1 MTRPRKALIS
11 LADTPYYHITS
22 RCVRRAFLCGVDHY
36 SGQSYEH
43 RRQWVVDRIRLLSSL
58 FAIDVCAYAVMHNHY
73 HLALKICPGQ
83 IEGLSDDDI
92 MDRWC
97 ALFKGPLLIQRY
109 RDGEDLKP
117 FERATVSDI
126 VNVWRSK
133 LSSISWFMRCLNQ
146 PIARQANLEDKC
158 TGKFWESRFKSQA
171 LKSEEALLSC
181 MAYVDLN
188 PVRAG
193 IADRPETSS
202 HTSIRERIE
211 SEFDLQKAIDDQT
224 KCGDLLD
231 FKTPLKPL
239 LHFEDHLANEPQPGT
254 LFNLEEYLTL
264 VDWTGRIIRSDKRGH
279 IDNTLP
285 PILARLQITA
295 DQWCINTTQ
304 FEAIHPKRF
313 NRLTATLDT
322 G

>member
-36 SGQSYEH
+36 SGNNYEH

-58 FAIDVCAYAVMHNHY
+58 FAIDVCAYAVMSNHY
-73 HLALKICPGQ
+73 HLVLKLCPEQ
-83 IEGLSDDDI
+83 LEELNDDEV

-97 ALFKGPLLIQRY
+97 AMFKGPLLVQRY
-109 RDGEDLKP
+109 RDGENLKP
-117 FERATVSDI
+117 FERSTVSDI

-133 LSSISWFMRCLNQ
+133 LASISWFMRCLNQ
-146 PIARQANLEDKC
+146 PIARQANREDKC
-158 TGKFWESRFKSQA
+158 TGKFWESRFTSQA

-193 IADRPETSS
+193 VADRPETSS
-202 HTSIRERIE
+202 HTSIRERLQP
-211 SEFDLQKAIDDQT
+211 EFDLQQAIDDQT
-224 KCGDLLD
+224 ECGDLLD
-231 FKTPLKPL
+231 FQAPLKPL
-239 LHFEDHLANEPQPGT
+239 LRFEKRLVNKPQTGI
-254 LFNLEEYLTL
+254 LFNFEEYLVL
-264 VDWTGRIIRSDKRGH
+264 IDWTGRVTRSDKRGH
-279 IDNTLP
+279 IDNALP
-285 PILARLQITA
+285 PILNRLQITP
-295 DQWCINTTQ
+295 DQWRINTTQ
-304 FEAIHPKRF
+304 FEAIHPGRF
-313 NRLTATLDT
+313 NRQVPQLDT

>member
-1 MTRPRKALIS
+1 VLIS

-36 SGQSYEH
+36 SGQNYEH

-58 FAIDVCAYAVMHNHY
+58 FAIDICAYTVMSNHY
-73 HLALKICPGQ
+73 HLVLKLCPEQ
-83 IEGLSDDDI
+83 LKDLSEEEI

-97 ALFKGPLLIQRY
+97 AMFKGPLLVQRY
-109 RDGEDLKP
+109 REGEILKP
-117 FERATVSDI
+117 FERSTVSDI
-126 VNVWRSK
+126 VAVWRSK
-133 LSSISWFMRCLNQ
+133 LASISWFMRCLNQ

-158 TGKFWESRFKSQA
+158 TGKFWESRFTSQA

-193 IADRPETSS
+193 IATCPETSS
-202 HTSIRERIE
+202 HTSIRERIQ
-211 SEFDLQKAIDDQT
+211 SEFNFHDAIQSQT
-224 KCGDLLD
+224 QNGDLLG
-231 FKTPLKPL
+231 FQTLLKPL
-239 LHFEDHLANEPQPGT
+239 LAFENELMDKAQTGIQFDYP
-254 LFNLEEYLTL
+254 EYLKL
-264 VDWTGRIIRSDKRGH
+264 VDWTGRVIRNDKRGF
-279 IDNTLP
+279 IDSSLP
-285 PILARLQITA
+285 SILSRLQITA
-295 DQWCINTTQ
+295 EQWRLNTTQ

-313 NRLTATLDT
+313 NRSIPKIDT

>member
-36 SGQSYEH
+36 SGRNYEH

-58 FAIDVCAYAVMHNHY
+58 FAIDVCAYAVMNNHY
-73 HLALKICPGQ
+73 HLVLKLCPGQ
-83 IEGLSDDDI
+83 IEALSDDDV

-109 RDGEDLKP
+109 RDGEDLKS
-117 FERATVSDI
+117 FERTTVSDI

-133 LSSISWFMRCLNQ
+133 LASISWFMRCLNQ
-146 PIARQANLEDKC
+146 PIARQANLEDEC
-158 TGKFWESRFKSQA
+158 TGKFWESRFTSQA

-188 PVRAG
+188 PLRAG
-193 IADRPETSS
+193 IAERPETSS
-202 HTSIRERIE
+202 HTSIRERLHR
-211 SEFDLQKAIDDQT
+211 EFDLQQAIGDQT
-224 KCGDLLD
+224 QCGDLLN
-231 FKTPLKPL
+231 FRAPLKPL
-239 LHFEDHLANEPQPGT
+239 LAFENRLKNASQVGLPFDFA
-254 LFNLEEYLTL
+254 EYLAL

-279 IDNTLP
+279 IDNALP
-285 PILARLQITA
+285 PILTRLQIA
-295 DQWCINTTQ
+295 PDQWHANSTQ

-313 NRLTATLDT
+313 NRQTPQLDT

>member
-1 MTRPRKALIS
+1 MTRPREVLIS

-36 SGQSYEH
+36 SGQNYEH

-58 FAIDVCAYAVMHNHY
+58 FAIDVCAYAVMNNHY
-73 HLALKICPGQ
+73 HLVLKLCPDQ
-83 IEGLSDDDI
+83 IDCLADDDV

-117 FERATVSDI
+117 FERNTVSDI

-133 LSSISWFMRCLNQ
+133 LASISWFMRCLNQ
-146 PIARQANLEDKC
+146 PIARQANLEDEC
-158 TGKFWESRFKSQA
+158 TGKFWESRFSSQA

-193 IADRPETSS
+193 ISDTPESSSYTSF
-202 HTSIRERIE
+202 RERLE
-211 SEFDLQKAIDDQT
+211 SEFDLQQAIDGQT
-224 KCGDLLD
+224 ESGDLLD
-231 FKTPLKPL
+231 FMTPLKPL
-239 LHFEDHLANEPQPGT
+239 LPFENRLIDNRQAGILFNFED
-254 LFNLEEYLTL
+254 YLNL

-279 IDNTLP
+279 IEEHLP
-285 PILARLQITA
+285 PILARLEISA
-295 DQWCINTTQ
+295 DQWRINTTQ
-304 FEAIHPKRF
+304 FEVIHPRRF
-313 NRLTATLDT
+313 NRPTARLDT

>member
-22 RCVRRAFLCGVDHY
+22 RCVRRAYLCGVDHY

-43 RRQWVVDRIRLLSSL
+43 RRQWIVDRVRLLSSL
-58 FAIDVCAYAVMHNHY
+58 FAIDVCAYAVMSNHY
-73 HLALKICPGQ
+73 HLALKLCPKQ
-83 IEGLSDDDI
+83 LDNLSDDDI

-109 RDGEDLKP
+109 RDGEDLKSY
-117 FERATVSDI
+117 ERTTLSDI

-146 PIARQANLEDKC
+146 PIAHQANREDKC
-158 TGKFWESRFKSQA
+158 TGKFWESRFTSQA

-193 IADRPETSS
+193 IADTPETSS
-202 HTSIRERIE
+202 HTSIRERLRP
-211 SEFDLQKAIDDQT
+211 EFDLQQAIDDQT
-224 KCGDLLD
+224 QCGDLLD
-231 FKTPLKPL
+231 FQSALKPL
-239 LHFEDHLANEPQPGT
+239 LHFENRLENEPQRGI
-254 LFNLEEYLTL
+254 LFNFEEYLAL

-279 IDNTLP
+279 IGNTLP
-285 PILARLQITA
+285 PILTRLQISPE
-295 DQWCINTTQ
+295 QWRINTTQ
-304 FEAIHPKRF
+304 FESIHPGRF
-313 NRLTATLDT
+313 NRQAPQLDT

>member
-58 FAIDVCAYAVMHNHY
+58 FAIDVCAYAVLNNHY
-73 HLALKICPGQ
+73 HLVLKLCPEQ
-83 IEGLSDDDI
+83 IERLGDDDV

-117 FERATVSDI
+117 FERTTVSDI
-126 VNVWRSK
+126 VKDWRSK

-158 TGKFWESRFKSQA
+158 TGKFWESRFTSQA

-202 HTSIRERIE
+202 HTSIRERLKP
-211 SEFDLQKAIDDQT
+211 EFDLQQAIDDQT
-224 KCGDLLD
+224 ECGDIHN

-239 LHFEDHLANEPQPGT
+239 LPFENRLVNESQTGI
-254 LFNLEEYLTL
+254 LFNFEEYLAL
-264 VDWTGRIIRSDKRGH
+264 VDWTGRVIRSDKRGH
-279 IDNTLP
+279 IDIALP

-295 DQWCINTTQ
+295 DQWRINTTQ

-313 NRLTATLDT
+313 NRLTPQLDT